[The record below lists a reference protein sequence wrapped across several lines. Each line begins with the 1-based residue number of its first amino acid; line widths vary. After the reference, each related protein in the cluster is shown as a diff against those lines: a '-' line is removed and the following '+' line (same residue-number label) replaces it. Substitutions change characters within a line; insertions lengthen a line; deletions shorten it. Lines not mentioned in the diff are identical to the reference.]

1 MRSWLTGAVGPGG
14 HLGGKRGG
22 RGGGRCHNDT
32 RKVKTS
38 SDGNV
43 GAEDE
48 KQPAKGPMCY
58 NCRGRSDFARDST
71 VKLCKRCHGK
81 EHGEEKCPPPA
92 DMKAHLN
99 IELPESDAGSTTSSE
114 AAAGYKRG
122 GYLSLI
128 HI

>member
-43 GAEDE
+43 SAEDE
-48 KQPAKGPMCY
+48 KKPAKGPTCY
-58 NCRGRSDFARDST
+58 ICRGRSDFAPDST

-81 EHGEEKCPPPA
+81 GHEEDKCPSLA
-92 DMKAHLN
+92 DMIAHLT
-99 IELPESDAGSTTSSE
+99 IELSDSDARSTTSSE
-114 AAAGYKRG
+114 AAAGFMAREVD
-122 GYLSLI
+122 
-128 HI
+128 